1 MIKLSAL
8 KNDYKKAGAMHEQFA
23 PCSFV
28 GEFTV
33 LTKRQDLFTVLRVP
47 GIDPECL
54 DTAQLNQI
62 VQRFESSLRILGPEY
77 RVYQY
82 ILKSDSPELP
92 TSEHPGPI
100 TARREEWLNGRAAD
114 LFSVNLFLVV
124 LRERTLHDISTARSV
139 TGKLLS
145 RFSTQQTMAVSRK
158 ELERDIELLTTAV
171 NSLAVQLQ
179 DTARPHVL
187 GRVETMGFLR
197 RLANYT
203 PWKAQTLGAVHDFH
217 VDQQIA
223 QSGIECWPRYLKQDD
238 HLIKVLSLTELPSQ
252 TFSHLLRG
260 LLSVPCGFVI
270 CTEWQRRDNH
280 KMRREIDK
288 KRRHYHLAK
297 TSMMSY
303 IGGGGSEPK
312 EHELLIDDS
321 KTAVVAELNRCLSEM
336 EVHENFFGRFSLTI
350 TLYHSDEAKLKRSVA
365 KMAEIFSTHD
375 AKLTEETYNM
385 LNSWLSM
392 MPGNYANNFRYLL
405 LLNTNYADL
414 SFLFAPATGDRQNTH
429 LNSLCLAVV
438 ETREA
443 APYFLNLHYQDVGH
457 TLILGSIGSGKS
469 FLVNFLTASY
479 QEYSPYTVIFD
490 LGGSYQ
496 KLTREY
502 EGSYL
507 HVGQGSRAFTINP
520 FSLEPTKENLVFL
533 FSFVRVL
540 VEGRNYQMDS
550 DEVKD
555 LHRAI
560 ADLYELAPETRRL
573 ATLARSAKRSYG
585 RLLDE
590 WVGEGRLAEYFDHA
604 EDNLSVARF
613 QTFDFEGMDQPDV
626 LEPLL
631 FYILH
636 RANASIYD
644 RAQHATPKLFVFDEA
659 WRFFRNATTKAYI
672 HEALKT
678 WRKRNAVMILAT
690 QSGDDLLKEE
700 LLSVIAESCFT
711 KMFLANPGMDASVY
725 RETFHLNETE
735 AAQIARLV
743 PKQQFLLKRPD
754 LAKVLNLHVDP
765 GALRIFGTPT
775 HT

>member
-1 MIKLSAL
+1 MIKLSAF
-8 KNDYKKAGAMHEQFA
+8 KTDYKKAGAMHEQFA

-28 GEFTV
+28 NENIV

-54 DTAQLNQI
+54 DAAQLNYI
-62 VQRFESSLRILGPEY
+62 VRRFEASLRILGPEY

-82 ILKSDSPELP
+82 ILKRDSPELP
-92 TSEHPGPI
+92 AAPHPSPL
-100 TARREEWLNGRAAD
+100 TERRQEWLNSR
-114 LFSVNLFLVV
+114 SENLYAVELYMVV
-124 LRERTLHDISTARSV
+124 LRERTLHDADTARAVSRN
-139 TGKLLS
+139 LIS
-145 RFSTQQTMAVSRK
+145 RFSTKQTMQVSRK
-158 ELERDIELLTTAV
+158 ELDREAELLATAV
-171 NSLAVQLQ
+171 NSLVIQLQ
-179 DTARPHVL
+179 DTSRPYVL
-187 GRVETMGFLR
+187 DRVKTVGFLR
-197 RLANYT
+197 RLVNYT
-203 PWKAQTLGAVHDFH
+203 AWKAGTVAAVQDFH

-223 QSGIECWPRYLKQDD
+223 QSGIECWPRHLTQDD
-238 HLIKVLSLTELPSQ
+238 QMIKILSLTELPAQ

-270 CTEWQRRDNH
+270 CTEWKREDNH
-280 KMRREIDK
+280 KMRKEIDR
-288 KRRHYHLAK
+288 KRRHYHFAK

-303 IGGGGSEPK
+303 VGGGSDTK
-312 EHELLIDDS
+312 EHEILIDDS
-321 KTAVVAELNRCLSEM
+321 KTAVVEELNRCLREM
-336 EVHENFFGRFSLTI
+336 EVNENFFGRFSLTI
-350 TLYHSDEAKLKRSVA
+350 ALYHQNEATLKRSVA
-365 KMAEIFSTHD
+365 KMAEVFSTHD

-385 LNSWLSM
+385 LNAWLSM
-392 MPGNYANNFRYLL
+392 MPGNYANNFRSLL

-414 SFLFAPATGDRQNTH
+414 SFLFAPAAGDLRNPH
-429 LNSLCLAVV
+429 LDRPCLAVV

-479 QEYSPYTVIFD
+479 QEYAPYTVIFD

-496 KLTREY
+496 KLTAEFG
-502 EGSYL
+502 GSYV
-507 HVGQGSRAFTINP
+507 HVGQGSRGFTINP
-520 FSLEPTKENLVFL
+520 FSLPPTKENLAFL

-550 DEVKD
+550 EELRD

-585 RLLDE
+585 KLLDE
-590 WVGEGRLAEYFDHA
+590 WVGDGRLAEYFDNQ

-613 QTFDFEGMDQPDV
+613 QTFDFEGMDQEDV

-644 RAQHATPKLFVFDEA
+644 RAQHATPKLVVFDEA
-659 WRFFRNATTKAYI
+659 WRFFRNPTTRAYI

-678 WRKRNAVMILAT
+678 WRKRNAAMILAT
-690 QSGDDLLKEE
+690 QSSDDLLREE

-711 KMFLANPGMDASVY
+711 KIFLANPGMDASVY
-725 RETFHLNETE
+725 RETFQLNETE
-735 AAQIARLV
+735 ASQIARLV

-754 LAKVLNLHVDP
+754 LSKVLNLHADP
-765 GALRIFGTPT
+765 ESIRIFGNPT
-775 HT
+775 QP